1 MPRFGNDRPALT
13 CVPLPQTTRC
23 RISSGWASRPWSCCS
38 QGSCSARLGTTAE
51 EPETWPR
58 AEHGGPTP
66 PGVPE
71 PRTQASGP
79 GASGRASAACAAC
92 TVCRDPRGG
101 MRCWAGGGPGVP
113 GGLGLC
119 SRGPT
124 PSWGGRPDSRLLSP
138 PAGGASHMAG
148 AGLHAA
154 RLQALSTLMEDV
166 SLIVNARRLWCAQ

>member
-1 MPRFGNDRPALT
+1 MRP
-13 CVPLPQTTRC
+13 
-23 RISSGWASRPWSCCS
+23 G
-38 QGSCSARLGTTAE
+38 
-51 EPETWPR
+51 
-58 AEHGGPTP
+58 AEHGSLALPEAQYPGTP
-66 PGVPE
+66 
-71 PRTQASGP
+71 ASGP

-113 GGLGLC
+113 GGLGLS